1 MIARLRLFVVES
13 FPLRFFIP
21 YSLIYAFGL
30 TGLLAATNGRITD
43 WTPGFRLLISAA
55 TLAIDQLVIRALDDI
70 RDLDYDRRYNPAR
83 PLARGAVHRSDLI
96 VLILAGVIFVL
107 AINAGRGMTDLIL
120 VIQLVYL
127 VLLAAI
133 EKRFDWPGDGQL
145 LTNLAVSYPIQ
156 LALSVYLYADL
167 LAQYALRPMWPGVL
181 VILAAAVGLL
191 HLELARK
198 VTRKPREGE
207 RTYVRIFGV
216 RNTVRI
222 ASSCAVLTSLI
233 VVALLQ
239 PWANSPRSAWG
250 WAALLPLIPVVIG
263 RLKFN
268 DPALPRWP
276 LRYAAWYI
284 LVMYASFL
292 IVGLATLSKRIA

>member
-1 MIARLRLFVVES
+1 MIARLRLFVGES

-30 TGLLAATNGRITD
+30 TGLLAATDGRITD
-43 WTPGFRLLISAA
+43 WTPDLRLLISAA
-55 TLAIDQLVIRALDDI
+55 TLAVDQLVIRALDDI

-83 PLARGAVHRSDLI
+83 PLARGAVNRSDLI
-96 VLILAGVIFVL
+96 VLILCGAAFVL
-107 AINAGRGMTDLIL
+107 LINAGRGIADLIL
-120 VIQLVYL
+120 VIQLIYL
-127 VLLAAI
+127 ILLAAI

-145 LTNLAVSYPIQ
+145 LTNLAISYPIQ

-167 LAQYALRPMWPGVL
+167 LGIYTLAPTWPGAL
-181 VILAAAVGLL
+181 VILAAAIGLL

-198 VTRKPREGE
+198 VTRRPRDGE

-216 RNTVRI
+216 RNTIRI
-222 ASSCAVLTSLI
+222 ASACAVLTSLI

-239 PWANSPRSAWG
+239 PWASPSRSAWG

-263 RLKFN
+263 RLKFS

-292 IVGLATLSKRIA
+292 FVGLAALSKRIA

>member
-1 MIARLRLFVVES
+1 MIARLKLFVVES

-21 YSLIYAFGL
+21 YSLVYAFGM
-30 TGLLAATNGRITD
+30 TGLFAATDGRITH
-43 WTPGFRLLISAA
+43 WTPGFGLLTSAA
-55 TLAIDQLVIRALDDI
+55 TLMIDQLIIRALDDI

-83 PLARGAVHRSDLI
+83 PLARGAVRRSDLVALI
-96 VLILAGVIFVL
+96 VAGVAFVL
-107 AINAGRGMTDLIL
+107 AINAGRGAADLIL
-120 VIQLVYL
+120 VVQLIYL
-127 VLLAAI
+127 VVLAAI
-133 EKRFDWPGDGQL
+133 EKRFDWPRDGQL

-156 LALSVYLYADL
+156 LALSVYLYADWL
-167 LAQYALRPMWPGVL
+167 SLHALAPAWQGVL

-198 VTRKPREGE
+198 VTRTPRDGE

-222 ASSCAVLTSLI
+222 AAACAAITSLI

-239 PWANSPRSAWG
+239 PWANPPRSAWG
-250 WAALLPLIPVVIG
+250 WAALLPLMPVVIG

-292 IVGLATLSKRIA
+292 FVGLATLGRQVA